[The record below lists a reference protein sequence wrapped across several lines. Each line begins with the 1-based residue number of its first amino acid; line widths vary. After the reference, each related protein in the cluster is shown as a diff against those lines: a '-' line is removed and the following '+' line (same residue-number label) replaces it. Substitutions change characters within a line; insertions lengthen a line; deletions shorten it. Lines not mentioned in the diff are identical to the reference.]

1 MIRGV
6 DESNIN
12 CGPIAILGTF
22 PACLLGV
29 TLTIA
34 CKSILLLYN
43 NERTDGY
50 SSMAQQQKA
59 IYADSVVEQ
68 KHLIPAIYGSVDFSI
83 LPERYVS
90 DVDIDKLKPPR
101 YKRYAQSAI
110 ADPARIDKIR
120 NYTMT
125 GDRVADAYAAL
136 IPEYGFRTLVSM
148 LDDACENGIDAVP
161 DAPRELVA
169 FIRAME
175 ATPDWVDMALV
186 EKGAQ
191 QERIPLATIS
201 PFVIRGAFIATFMN
215 KYTALPM
222 TMTGTLSDDKSAK
235 RVFETA
241 SFFTATAMP
250 GALGRYGSG
259 FKAAA
264 KVRLMHSMVRYNIM
278 RTGRWDVA
286 TYGIPIPQV
295 DQMPAGLIGV
305 FLLAFKLLAKG
316 RTSFTPA
323 ERARVGMSRYR
334 CFLLGLPQD
343 LLGETPQEIVD
354 LMIARTLSLREE
366 FDDATCGVLIRG
378 TMEAKL
384 FDDPSLRGRVHQ
396 WMERGFAKYFLI
408 QNFCEGKVSRAE
420 KLGVSYRLED
430 KLAAAVAIV
439 VLLTSSNLYTLGM
452 RIPGVRTLVDNR
464 LISKLAA
471 LLDNYGHADF
481 ITDAKHYKMAPVES

>member
-1 MIRGV
+1 
-6 DESNIN
+6 
-12 CGPIAILGTF
+12 
-22 PACLLGV
+22 
-29 TLTIA
+29 
-34 CKSILLLYN
+34 
-43 NERTDGY
+43 
-50 SSMAQQQKA
+50 MAQQQKA

-68 KHLIPAIYGSVDFSI
+68 KHTIPAIYGSVDFSI
-83 LPERYVS
+83 LPERYIS
-90 DVDIDKLKPPR
+90 DVDISTRKPSR
-101 YKRYAQSAI
+101 FKRYAQSAL
-110 ADPARIDKIR
+110 ADPARVEKIR

-136 IPEYGFRTLVSM
+136 IPEYGFRTLVS
-148 LDDACENGIDAVP
+148 LLEEACDHGIEAVA
-161 DAPRELVA
+161 DAPPELVA

-175 ATPDWVDMALV
+175 ATPDWVDMELI

-201 PFVIRGAFIATFMN
+201 PFIIRGAFIATFMN

-222 TMTGTLSDDKSAK
+222 TMTGTLSDEKSAR

-250 GALGRYGSG
+250 GALNRFGSG

-278 RTGRWDVA
+278 RTGKWDVA

-295 DQMPAGLIGV
+295 DQMPAGLIGI
-305 FLLAFKLLAKG
+305 FLLSFKLLAKG

-323 ERARVGMSRYR
+323 ERARVEMARYR

-366 FDDATCGVLIRG
+366 FDDQTCGVLVRG
-378 TMEAKL
+378 TMDARL
-384 FDDPSLRGRVHQ
+384 FDDPSLRGRLHQ
-396 WMERGFAKYFLI
+396 WMERGFSRYFLI
-408 QNFCEGKVSRAE
+408 QAFCQGDAARAE
-420 KLGVSYRLED
+420 AMGVSYRLAD
-430 KLAAAVAIV
+430 KLAAAVAMLS
-439 VLLTSSNLYTLGM
+439 LLSRSNFYSLAM
-452 RIPGVRTLVDNR
+452 RIPGLRALVDTHLVNR
-464 LISKLAA
+464 LAG
-471 LLDNYGHADF
+471 LLESYGHAEF
-481 ITDAKHYKMAPVES
+481 ITDAKHYKMAPAEP

>member
-1 MIRGV
+1 
-6 DESNIN
+6 
-12 CGPIAILGTF
+12 
-22 PACLLGV
+22 
-29 TLTIA
+29 
-34 CKSILLLYN
+34 
-43 NERTDGY
+43 
-50 SSMAQQQKA
+50 MAQQQKV

-68 KHLIPAIYGSVDFSI
+68 KLTIPAIYGGVDFSI

-90 DVDIDKLKPPR
+90 DVDIGKLKPSR
-101 YKRYAQSAI
+101 YKRYAERAM
-110 ADPARIDKIR
+110 ADPVLIEKIR

-125 GDRVADAYAAL
+125 GDRVADAYASL
-136 IPEYGFRTLVSM
+136 IPEYGFRTLVTL
-148 LDDACENGIDAVP
+148 LDEACDNGIEAVP
-161 DAPRELVA
+161 DAPQELVA

-175 ATPDWVDMALV
+175 ATPDWVDMDLV

-201 PFVIRGAFIATFMN
+201 PVVIRGAFIATFMN

-222 TMTGTLSDDKSAK
+222 TMTGTLSDEKSAR

-250 GALGRYGSG
+250 GALCRYGSG

-278 RTGRWDVA
+278 RTGKWDVA

-305 FLLAFKLLAKG
+305 FLLAFKLLARG

-323 ERARVGMSRYR
+323 ERARVEMSRYR

-366 FDDATCGVLIRG
+366 FDYETCGVLIRG

-384 FDDPSLRGRVHQ
+384 FNDPSLRGRLHQ

-408 QNFCEGKVSRAE
+408 QNFCEGKVERAE
-420 KLGVSYRLED
+420 KMGVSYRLED
-430 KLAAAVAIV
+430 KLATAVAIL
-439 VLLTSSNLYTLGM
+439 VLLTSSNFHKLGM
-452 RIPGVRTLVDNR
+452 AIPGVRTLVDTR
-464 LISKLAA
+464 LINKLAA
-471 LLDNYGHADF
+471 LLESYGHADF
-481 ITDAKHYKMAPVES
+481 ITDAKQYKMAPVES